1 MALSAAHRRR
11 SAFLPLDQPNG
22 RSRIEQVAARSGRM
36 IVSRAT
42 VSARSAG
49 EDALC
54 RLGHRC
60 RAVAF
65 WRQRRR
71 RSAPVLIFA
80 VWALFCA
87 VSSASATQR
96 FRADEWVT
104 ECGGNPDSRAADCSI
119 TVPFWQIGDTGKG
132 SFALVVM
139 LETGNIGIVG
149 QPFPVKA
156 VLRVDRKSVDRVP
169 IDAILHFSE
178 QPVFRGSQ
186 RTWGR
191 FPGLD
196 RRIHPEITFRLQPDD
211 EGLSGRSGA
220 NSRLGLSASY
230 RLIGAADRLVCAN
243 HHPNVAWPAPPAA
256 RLTFQLWSSIS
267 IGSSNGAQNS
277 SDRAKT
283 VKRAARGESR
293 SSPADRRFPER
304 PFISK
309 E

>member
-1 MALSAAHRRR
+1 MMALSAAHRRR
-11 SAFLPLDQPNG
+11 SAFLPLDQPGG

-54 RLGHRC
+54 RLGRRC
-60 RAVAF
+60 RAAAF

-119 TVPFWQIGDTGKG
+119 TVPFWQTGDTGKG

-156 VLRVDRKSVDRVP
+156 VLRVDKNPSIECQSTRYCIFPSGQSFAAVRELGVGSLVLIDVFTPKS
-169 IDAILHFSE
+169 HFAFSLTTKGY
-178 QPVFRGSQ
+178 QAGVAQIRA
-186 RTWGR
+186 WG
-191 FPGLD
+191 
-196 RRIHPEITFRLQPDD
+196 
-211 EGLSGRSGA
+211 
-220 NSRLGLSASY
+220 Y
-230 RLIGAADRLVCAN
+230 RLPTD
-243 HHPNVAWPAPPAA
+243 
-256 RLTFQLWSSIS
+256 
-267 IGSSNGAQNS
+267 
-277 SDRAKT
+277 
-283 VKRAARGESR
+283 
-293 SSPADRRFPER
+293 
-304 PFISK
+304 
-309 E
+309 